1 MTSKRMLA
9 NAFGQIR
16 FYIKIEPELLQ
27 RKSYFSILCS
37 FLHFINT
44 IYIISRNDFYCLF
57 PQVSMTCKTKA
68 WLECKLC
75 KYKTLR
81 RFQTLMMPF
90 IALCFYYQSNK
101 KSIIEIDINNITH
114 IVKRCSTLILH
125 KRQNCLQYK

>member
-16 FYIKIEPELLQ
+16 FYIKIEYDFSLLC
-27 RKSYFSILCS
+27 Y

-81 RFQTLMMPF
+81 RFQTLIMPF
-90 IALCFYYQSNK
+90 IARCFYY
-101 KSIIEIDINNITH
+101 
-114 IVKRCSTLILH
+114 
-125 KRQNCLQYK
+125 